1 MVFSSLVITPVN
13 AENSGTQTV
22 SETLVY
28 SENFEE
34 WATDNLLSKATAI
47 DGKTGYYTAT
57 AAEGKTVN
65 MYSAKA
71 YNASV
76 ASMVGAVD
84 ATTEGVS
91 DADHSGKVLK
101 YVNNDGANDFIIV
114 RLGSDASADLDGKI
128 TVLEYDMY
136 LPSGTDKSIP
146 ETGLPSLSADK
157 DRYDTHTRTVNALL
171 INNSAKFSGGGSF
184 SWTQRDNPAKFAVY
198 NALNSGFD
206 MGSWHK
212 IKVVYTNGK
221 APSKDA
227 PDTWRVYCDGNLVQG
242 KLLANSGKTVVTED
256 VYDYLPRS
264 YQYGPG
270 PNQAADATDD
280 SKNSFRDMSF
290 QNEFLGLEF
299 GTKGSAT
306 GTAKAIYYDNIS
318 IKTIDKT
325 FDIDNIECNKTSFNA
340 ESDTIKVS
348 FTTPVDE
355 TKLTEVQINDESG
368 NVVNNAIKSIAVDSS
383 DATKLTIALDPNVL
397 GAGSKYSL
405 IFPATFTD
413 VYGQGLVRYYSA
425 TRSADA
431 AKNTNFY
438 SADIPKSSSLTACE
452 FRTEYKMKTVYSENF
467 EEWTTDNLLSKAT
480 AIDGKTG
487 YYTATAAEG
496 KTVNMYSAK
505 AYNASVASMVGAVD
519 ATTEGVSDA
528 DHSGKVLKY
537 VNNDGANDFIIVRL
551 GSDASADL
559 DGKITVLEYDMY
571 LPSGTDKSIPET
583 GLPSLSADKDR
594 YDTHTRT
601 VNALLINNS
610 AKFSGGGSF
619 SWTQRDNPAKFAVYN
634 ALNSGFD
641 MGSWHKIKVVYTN
654 GKAPSKDAP
663 DTWRVYC
670 DGNLVQGKLLAN
682 SGKTVVTEDVYDYL
696 PRSYQY
702 GPGPN
707 QAADATDDSK
717 NSFRD
722 MSFQNEFLGLEFGT
736 KGSATGTAKAIYYDN
751 ISIKTIDKTFDI
763 DNIECN
769 KTSFNAESDT
779 IKVSFTTPVDETKLT
794 EVQINDESG
803 KAVNNAIKS
812 IMLDMND
819 ATKLTIALDS
829 NVLELGGKYSLVFPA
844 TFTDV
849 YGQGLLRYYSAAR
862 SADDAKGT
870 QFYNADIPKSS
881 SLTALTFATAK
892 SKELNVADIKNQYDF
907 AKGNYSETLS
917 FYNITSN
924 ELPVWVVVAA
934 YDAEGAMLCSNMI
947 DKFTVSGNGN
957 VEKDIEFIVD
967 ESLRKSVTSVKLFI
981 WDTSSNMKP
990 YMNWIP
996 LYIAE

>member
-1 MVFSSLVITPVN
+1 MKGILTSILCMSMVFSSLVITPVN

-34 WATDNLLSKATAI
+34 WTTDNLLSKATAI
-47 DGKTGYYTAT
+47 DGKTGYYSAT

-65 MYSAKA
+65 MYSKKA
-71 YNASV
+71 YNASDNASV

-101 YVNNDGANDFIIV
+101 YVNNYGANDFIIV
-114 RLGSDASADLDGKI
+114 RLGSDVSADLDGKI

-146 ETGLPSLSADK
+146 ETGLPSLSAEK

-171 INNSAKFSGGGSF
+171 INNSAKFSGGGSN

-242 KLLANSGKTVVTED
+242 KLLADSGKTVVTED

-299 GTKGSAT
+299 GTKGLATT

-355 TKLTEVQINDESG
+355 TKLSEILIKNADNVIENAVNTVELSNDGRVLTMTINPT
-368 NVVNNAIKSIAVDSS
+368 VISS
-383 DATKLTIALDPNVL
+383 KQT
-397 GAGSKYSL
+397 Y
-405 IFPATFTD
+405 
-413 VYGQGLVRYYSA
+413 
-425 TRSADA
+425 
-431 AKNTNFY
+431 
-438 SADIPKSSSLTACE
+438 
-452 FRTEYKMKTVYSENF
+452 
-467 EEWTTDNLLSKAT
+467 
-480 AIDGKTG
+480 
-487 YYTATAAEG
+487 
-496 KTVNMYSAK
+496 TVN
-505 AYNASVASMVGAVD
+505 
-519 ATTEGVSDA
+519 
-528 DHSGKVLKY
+528 
-537 VNNDGANDFIIVRL
+537 
-551 GSDASADL
+551 
-559 DGKITVLEYDMY
+559 
-571 LPSGTDKSIPET
+571 
-583 GLPSLSADKDR
+583 
-594 YDTHTRT
+594 
-601 VNALLINNS
+601 
-610 AKFSGGGSF
+610 
-619 SWTQRDNPAKFAVYN
+619 
-634 ALNSGFD
+634 
-641 MGSWHKIKVVYTN
+641 
-654 GKAPSKDAP
+654 
-663 DTWRVYC
+663 
-670 DGNLVQGKLLAN
+670 
-682 SGKTVVTEDVYDYL
+682 
-696 PRSYQY
+696 
-702 GPGPN
+702 
-707 QAADATDDSK
+707 
-717 NSFRD
+717 
-722 MSFQNEFLGLEFGT
+722 
-736 KGSATGTAKAIYYDN
+736 
-751 ISIKTIDKTFDI
+751 
-763 DNIECN
+763 
-769 KTSFNAESDT
+769 
-779 IKVSFTTPVDETKLT
+779 
-794 EVQINDESG
+794 
-803 KAVNNAIKS
+803 
-812 IMLDMND
+812 
-819 ATKLTIALDS
+819 
-829 NVLELGGKYSLVFPA
+829 FPA

-849 YGQGLLRYYSAAR
+849 YGQGLLRYYSVPR
-862 SADDAKGT
+862 SDDAAKNT
-870 QFYNADIPKSS
+870 NFYSADIPKSS

-892 SKELNVADIKNQYDF
+892 SKELNVADIKNHYDF

-947 DKFTVSGNGN
+947 DKFTVSENGN

>member
-1 MVFSSLVITPVN
+1 MKKLLTSILCMSMVFSSLVITPVN

-34 WATDNLLSKATAI
+34 WTTDNLLSKATAI
-47 DGKTGYYTAT
+47 DGNPGYYTAT

-71 YNASV
+71 YNESV

-101 YVNNDGANDFIIV
+101 YVNKDGASDFIIV

-146 ETGLPSLSADK
+146 DVGLPSLSAYK
-157 DRYDTHTRTVNALL
+157 DTYNTYAWAVNSLL
-171 INNSAKFSGGGSF
+171 INNSAKFSGGGSCI
-184 SWTQRDNPAKFAVY
+184 WAQRDNPAKFAVY
-198 NALNSGFD
+198 NVLNSGFD

-242 KLLANSGKTVVTED
+242 KLLADSGKTVVTED

-270 PNQAADATDD
+270 SNKAADATDD
-280 SKNSFRDMSF
+280 SKNSFRGMSF

-299 GTKGSAT
+299 GSKG
-306 GTAKAIYYDNIS
+306 
-318 IKTIDKT
+318 
-325 FDIDNIECNKTSFNA
+325 
-340 ESDTIKVS
+340 
-348 FTTPVDE
+348 
-355 TKLTEVQINDESG
+355 L
-368 NVVNNAIKSIAVDSS
+368 
-383 DATKLTIALDPNVL
+383 
-397 GAGSKYSL
+397 
-405 IFPATFTD
+405 
-413 VYGQGLVRYYSA
+413 
-425 TRSADA
+425 
-431 AKNTNFY
+431 
-438 SADIPKSSSLTACE
+438 
-452 FRTEYKMKTVYSENF
+452 
-467 EEWTTDNLLSKAT
+467 
-480 AIDGKTG
+480 
-487 YYTATAAEG
+487 
-496 KTVNMYSAK
+496 
-505 AYNASVASMVGAVD
+505 
-519 ATTEGVSDA
+519 
-528 DHSGKVLKY
+528 
-537 VNNDGANDFIIVRL
+537 
-551 GSDASADL
+551 
-559 DGKITVLEYDMY
+559 
-571 LPSGTDKSIPET
+571 
-583 GLPSLSADKDR
+583 
-594 YDTHTRT
+594 
-601 VNALLINNS
+601 
-610 AKFSGGGSF
+610 
-619 SWTQRDNPAKFAVYN
+619 
-634 ALNSGFD
+634 
-641 MGSWHKIKVVYTN
+641 
-654 GKAPSKDAP
+654 
-663 DTWRVYC
+663 
-670 DGNLVQGKLLAN
+670 
-682 SGKTVVTEDVYDYL
+682 
-696 PRSYQY
+696 
-702 GPGPN
+702 
-707 QAADATDDSK
+707 
-717 NSFRD
+717 
-722 MSFQNEFLGLEFGT
+722 
-736 KGSATGTAKAIYYDN
+736 ATGTAKAIYYDN

-812 IMLDMND
+812 IILDMND

-849 YGQGLLRYYSAAR
+849 YGQGLVRYYSATR
-862 SADDAKGT
+862 SADAAKNT
-870 QFYNADIPKSS
+870 NFYSADIPKSS

-947 DKFTVSGNGN
+947 DKFTVSANEN

-996 LYIAE
+996 LYTAE

>member
-1 MVFSSLVITPVN
+1 MKRILTSILCMSMVFSSLVITPVN

-34 WATDNLLSKATAI
+34 WTTDNLLGKATAI
-47 DGKTGYYTAT
+47 DGKAGYYTAT

-71 YNASV
+71 CNESV

-101 YVNNDGANDFIIV
+101 YVNKDGDKDFIIV

-136 LPSGTDKSIP
+136 LPSGKDKSIP
-146 ETGLPSLSADK
+146 DVGLPSLSADK
-157 DRYDTHTRTVNALL
+157 DTYNTYAWAVNSLL

-184 SWTQRDNPAKFAVY
+184 IWAQRDNPAKFAVY

-242 KLLANSGKTVVTED
+242 KLLADSGKTVVTED

-270 PNQAADATDD
+270 SNRAADATDD
-280 SKNSFRDMSF
+280 SKNSFRGMSF

-299 GTKGSAT
+299 GTKGLAK

-348 FTTPVDE
+348 FTTPVDG

-438 SADIPKSSSLTACE
+438 SADIPKSSSLTA
-452 FRTEYKMKTVYSENF
+452 
-467 EEWTTDNLLSKAT
+467 
-480 AIDGKTG
+480 
-487 YYTATAAEG
+487 
-496 KTVNMYSAK
+496 
-505 AYNASVASMVGAVD
+505 
-519 ATTEGVSDA
+519 
-528 DHSGKVLKY
+528 
-537 VNNDGANDFIIVRL
+537 
-551 GSDASADL
+551 
-559 DGKITVLEYDMY
+559 
-571 LPSGTDKSIPET
+571 
-583 GLPSLSADKDR
+583 
-594 YDTHTRT
+594 
-601 VNALLINNS
+601 
-610 AKFSGGGSF
+610 
-619 SWTQRDNPAKFAVYN
+619 
-634 ALNSGFD
+634 
-641 MGSWHKIKVVYTN
+641 
-654 GKAPSKDAP
+654 
-663 DTWRVYC
+663 
-670 DGNLVQGKLLAN
+670 
-682 SGKTVVTEDVYDYL
+682 
-696 PRSYQY
+696 
-702 GPGPN
+702 
-707 QAADATDDSK
+707 
-717 NSFRD
+717 
-722 MSFQNEFLGLEFGT
+722 
-736 KGSATGTAKAIYYDN
+736 
-751 ISIKTIDKTFDI
+751 
-763 DNIECN
+763 
-769 KTSFNAESDT
+769 
-779 IKVSFTTPVDETKLT
+779 
-794 EVQINDESG
+794 
-803 KAVNNAIKS
+803 
-812 IMLDMND
+812 
-819 ATKLTIALDS
+819 
-829 NVLELGGKYSLVFPA
+829 
-844 TFTDV
+844 
-849 YGQGLLRYYSAAR
+849 
-862 SADDAKGT
+862 
-870 QFYNADIPKSS
+870 
-881 SLTALTFATAK
+881 LTFATAK

-907 AKGNYSETLS
+907 AKGSYSETLS

-947 DKFTVSGNGN
+947 DEFTVSANEN

>member
-1 MVFSSLVITPVN
+1 MKRILTSILCMSMVFSSLVITPVN

-34 WATDNLLSKATAI
+34 WTTDNLLGKATAI
-47 DGKTGYYTAT
+47 DGKAGYYTAT

-71 YNASV
+71 CNESV

-101 YVNNDGANDFIIV
+101 YVNNDGASDFIIV

-136 LPSGTDKSIP
+136 LPSGKDKSIP
-146 ETGLPSLSADK
+146 DVGLPSLSADK
-157 DRYDTHTRTVNALL
+157 DTYNTYAWAVNSLL

-184 SWTQRDNPAKFAVY
+184 IWAQRDNPAKFAVY

-242 KLLANSGKTVVTED
+242 KLLADSGKTVVTED

-270 PNQAADATDD
+270 SNRAADATDD
-280 SKNSFRDMSF
+280 SKNSFRGMSF

-299 GTKGSAT
+299 GTKGLAT

-348 FTTPVDE
+348 FTTPVDG

-368 NVVNNAIKSIAVDSS
+368 KAVNNAIKSIILDMN
-383 DATKLTIALDPNVL
+383 DATKLTIALDSNVL
-397 GAGSKYSL
+397 ELGGKYSL
-405 IFPATFTD
+405 VFPATFTD

-438 SADIPKSSSLTACE
+438 SADIPKSSSLTA
-452 FRTEYKMKTVYSENF
+452 
-467 EEWTTDNLLSKAT
+467 
-480 AIDGKTG
+480 
-487 YYTATAAEG
+487 
-496 KTVNMYSAK
+496 
-505 AYNASVASMVGAVD
+505 
-519 ATTEGVSDA
+519 
-528 DHSGKVLKY
+528 
-537 VNNDGANDFIIVRL
+537 
-551 GSDASADL
+551 
-559 DGKITVLEYDMY
+559 
-571 LPSGTDKSIPET
+571 
-583 GLPSLSADKDR
+583 
-594 YDTHTRT
+594 
-601 VNALLINNS
+601 
-610 AKFSGGGSF
+610 
-619 SWTQRDNPAKFAVYN
+619 
-634 ALNSGFD
+634 
-641 MGSWHKIKVVYTN
+641 
-654 GKAPSKDAP
+654 
-663 DTWRVYC
+663 
-670 DGNLVQGKLLAN
+670 
-682 SGKTVVTEDVYDYL
+682 
-696 PRSYQY
+696 
-702 GPGPN
+702 
-707 QAADATDDSK
+707 
-717 NSFRD
+717 
-722 MSFQNEFLGLEFGT
+722 
-736 KGSATGTAKAIYYDN
+736 
-751 ISIKTIDKTFDI
+751 
-763 DNIECN
+763 
-769 KTSFNAESDT
+769 
-779 IKVSFTTPVDETKLT
+779 
-794 EVQINDESG
+794 
-803 KAVNNAIKS
+803 
-812 IMLDMND
+812 
-819 ATKLTIALDS
+819 
-829 NVLELGGKYSLVFPA
+829 
-844 TFTDV
+844 
-849 YGQGLLRYYSAAR
+849 
-862 SADDAKGT
+862 
-870 QFYNADIPKSS
+870 
-881 SLTALTFATAK
+881 LTFATAK

-907 AKGNYSETLS
+907 AKGSYSETLS

-947 DKFTVSGNGN
+947 DEFTVSANEN

>member
-1 MVFSSLVITPVN
+1 MKRILTSILCMSMVFSSLVITPVN

-34 WATDNLLSKATAI
+34 WTTDNLLSKATAI

-71 YNASV
+71 YNESV

-101 YVNNDGANDFIIV
+101 YVNNDGASDFIIV
-114 RLGSDASADLDGKI
+114 RLGSDVSADLDGKI

-146 ETGLPSLSADK
+146 ETGLPSLSAEK
-157 DRYDTHTRTVNALL
+157 DRYDTHTRTVNSLL
-171 INNSAKFSGGGSF
+171 INNSAKFSGGGS
-184 SWTQRDNPAKFAVY
+184 SMWAQRDNPAKFAVY

-270 PNQAADATDD
+270 SNKAADATDD
-280 SKNSFRDMSF
+280 SKNSFRDISF
-290 QNEFLGLEF
+290 QNKFLGLEF
-299 GTKGSAT
+299 GTKGLAT

-355 TKLTEVQINDESG
+355 TKLS
-368 NVVNNAIKSIAVDSS
+368 
-383 DATKLTIALDPNVL
+383 
-397 GAGSKYSL
+397 
-405 IFPATFTD
+405 
-413 VYGQGLVRYYSA
+413 
-425 TRSADA
+425 
-431 AKNTNFY
+431 
-438 SADIPKSSSLTACE
+438 
-452 FRTEYKMKTVYSENF
+452 
-467 EEWTTDNLLSKAT
+467 
-480 AIDGKTG
+480 
-487 YYTATAAEG
+487 
-496 KTVNMYSAK
+496 
-505 AYNASVASMVGAVD
+505 
-519 ATTEGVSDA
+519 
-528 DHSGKVLKY
+528 
-537 VNNDGANDFIIVRL
+537 
-551 GSDASADL
+551 
-559 DGKITVLEYDMY
+559 
-571 LPSGTDKSIPET
+571 
-583 GLPSLSADKDR
+583 
-594 YDTHTRT
+594 
-601 VNALLINNS
+601 
-610 AKFSGGGSF
+610 
-619 SWTQRDNPAKFAVYN
+619 
-634 ALNSGFD
+634 
-641 MGSWHKIKVVYTN
+641 
-654 GKAPSKDAP
+654 
-663 DTWRVYC
+663 
-670 DGNLVQGKLLAN
+670 
-682 SGKTVVTEDVYDYL
+682 
-696 PRSYQY
+696 
-702 GPGPN
+702 
-707 QAADATDDSK
+707 
-717 NSFRD
+717 
-722 MSFQNEFLGLEFGT
+722 
-736 KGSATGTAKAIYYDN
+736 
-751 ISIKTIDKTFDI
+751 
-763 DNIECN
+763 
-769 KTSFNAESDT
+769 
-779 IKVSFTTPVDETKLT
+779 

-812 IMLDMND
+812 TAVDSSD

-849 YGQGLLRYYSAAR
+849 YGQGLLRYYSATR

-892 SKELNVADIKNQYDF
+892 SKELNVADIKNKYDF
-907 AKGNYSETLS
+907 AKGKYSETLS

-947 DKFTVSGNGN
+947 DKFTVSENGN